1 MSNREKK
8 ERSTVKTEKNRSN
21 VYAWM
26 LCFGRVWCQDKMR
39 DKDRN
44 REAKCLLIPES
55 VRSEV
60 ALTPTGGF
68 QFDKSPTRR
77 IKGAHEGNA
86 NAEYH

>member
-1 MSNREKK
+1 MDGESIRD
-8 ERSTVKTEKNRSN
+8 
-21 VYAWM
+21 
-26 LCFGRVWCQDKMR
+26 DK
-39 DKDRN
+39 
-44 REAKCLLIPES
+44 ALLIPEC

-86 NAEYH
+86 DAEYH